1 MFGSYNLIFTEMTF
15 DSFHLHPALQK
26 SIALKKYTA
35 ATPIQEQSIPAIL
48 TGSDLLATA
57 QTGTGKTASFLIP
70 IFQKLVNQKINRPQ
84 LRVLVLV
91 PTRELAVQVEEEGRQ
106 LAQFLPL
113 KFALVFGGVSTFHQI
128 KQIKSGVDVIIA
140 TPGRLLDLIQQKV
153 IHLSTLTTLV
163 LDEADRMLDMGFSK
177 DIHKILK
184 YIPGDS
190 QKLLFSAT
198 LPPEI
203 QDIAK
208 NLLYKPVHITIE
220 KKPEQRTIEQ
230 AVYYVN
236 KDSKKALLRHV
247 IKEQSMK
254 NVLVFARTKH
264 GADKIVKDL
273 VKNGI
278 SAEAIHSNKSQN
290 ARLKALHNFKENAT
304 RVLVATDIASR
315 GIDIQHLPYVIN
327 YEMPQSTETY
337 THRIGRTGRAGNL
350 GIALSFCDPEE
361 KKQMKNISKIYA
373 GTLQVKT
380 HPFNS

>member
-1 MFGSYNLIFTEMTF
+1 MTF
-15 DSFHLHPALQK
+15 DSFQLHPALQK

-70 IFQKLVNQKINRPQ
+70 IFQKLVNQKINRSQ
-84 LRVLVLV
+84 LRALVLV

-113 KFALVFGGVSTFHQI
+113 RFALVFGGVSTFHQI
-128 KQIKSGVDVIIA
+128 KQIKSGVDVVIA

-153 IHLSTLTTLV
+153 INLSALNTLV

-220 KKPEQRTIEQ
+220 KKPEQITIEQ
-230 AVYYVN
+230 TVYYVS

-264 GADKIVKDL
+264 GADKIVRDL

-361 KKQMKNISKIYA
+361 KKQLKNISKVHNGAIV
-373 GTLQVKT
+373 VKT
-380 HPFNS
+380 HPFHS